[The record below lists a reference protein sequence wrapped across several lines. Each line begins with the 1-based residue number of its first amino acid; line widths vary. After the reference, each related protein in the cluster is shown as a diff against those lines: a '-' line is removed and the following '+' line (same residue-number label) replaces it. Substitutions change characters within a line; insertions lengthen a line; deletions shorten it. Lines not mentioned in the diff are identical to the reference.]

1 LTGGKTVK
9 KRKSLVMGVLCVA
22 LVTGMLP
29 KQNGSFVRASSD
41 ITGTEGTENGASV
54 DGASG
59 TGQQYSED
67 GSTGEMLSGN
77 TADVSF
83 SGVSISGG
91 KAGGKTTISFTV
103 SGGKNSKKHY
113 EVEKIE
119 RVYPVLDDNFPFVMN
134 DEAYRVTAGSGNT
147 LSCSYTFKAKDNL
160 DTAYYMTSF
169 AVVYSRKATDGKT
182 TAYDSEYTV
191 NKSFN
196 VKITAKPVATPK
208 PEKKEETAR
217 DDDISL
223 KMMNTPSGTYGGSCS
238 VGFRAYSSKYQIKS
252 VVPVIDSSFPFV
264 STSEAY
270 KVVRSAGT
278 KNLTCH
284 YQFQVKNN
292 VTTGYQGVVFRISYV
307 KNGQTLTTDKTVN
320 VELTGK
326 KAQTTKKETSQK
338 KSTPRV
344 MVTGY
349 TTNVKNVHPNSKF
362 LLTLQV
368 KNNASVTV
376 HNVKF
381 TLSTA
386 NGEFLPVSGASTA
399 YVDSIGAKATVNLPF
414 RMKASAGLGSKSYAI
429 TVKAEYE
436 DGKAE
441 SYSAEDNVS
450 IPVVQKDK
458 ISLTEV
464 TPPDTL
470 SVDGTA
476 DLSFSINNL
485 GGGTLGNVTVSCKG
499 EDFTCEEALVGSI
512 AAGST
517 GYANVTLTG
526 TKVTSEDSD
535 GECTIVIKYE
545 NASGDTKRYTE
556 KTNIF
561 VTEEDDE
568 AWDESMGEDTEV
580 SDKQGMPL
588 AAKIVTGIVAV
599 LVVIGVIRFIR
610 RKRRLKKEELLDDEL
625 L

>member
-1 LTGGKTVK
+1 
-9 KRKSLVMGVLCVA
+9 
-22 LVTGMLP
+22 
-29 KQNGSFVRASSD
+29 
-41 ITGTEGTENGASV
+41 
-54 DGASG
+54 
-59 TGQQYSED
+59 
-67 GSTGEMLSGN
+67 
-77 TADVSF
+77 
-83 SGVSISGG
+83 
-91 KAGGKTTISFTV
+91 
-103 SGGKNSKKHY
+103 
-113 EVEKIE
+113 
-119 RVYPVLDDNFPFVMN
+119 
-134 DEAYRVTAGSGNT
+134 
-147 LSCSYTFKAKDNL
+147 
-160 DTAYYMTSF
+160 
-169 AVVYSRKATDGKT
+169 
-182 TAYDSEYTV
+182 
-191 NKSFN
+191 
-196 VKITAKPVATPK
+196 
-208 PEKKEETAR
+208 
-217 DDDISL
+217 
-223 KMMNTPSGTYGGSCS
+223 
-238 VGFRAYSSKYQIKS
+238 
-252 VVPVIDSSFPFV
+252 
-264 STSEAY
+264 
-270 KVVRSAGT
+270 
-278 KNLTCH
+278 
-284 YQFQVKNN
+284 
-292 VTTGYQGVVFRISYV
+292 
-307 KNGQTLTTDKTVN
+307 VN

-499 EDFTCEEALVGSI
+499 EDFTCEESLVGSI

-526 TKVTSEDSD
+526 TNVTSEDSD

-580 SDKQGMPL
+580 SDKQGLP
-588 AAKIVTGIVAV
+588 AAKIVIGIVAV
-599 LVVIGVIRFIR
+599 LLVIGVIRFIR
-610 RKRRLKKEELLDDEL
+610 KKRRLKKEELLDDEL